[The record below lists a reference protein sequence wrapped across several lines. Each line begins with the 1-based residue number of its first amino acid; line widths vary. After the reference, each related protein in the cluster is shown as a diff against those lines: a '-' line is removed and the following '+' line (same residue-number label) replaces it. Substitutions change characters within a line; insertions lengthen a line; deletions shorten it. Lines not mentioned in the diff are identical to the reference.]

1 MVPFNMGNGEG
12 VTAGAGNPAFEDKYS
27 VSYMWEDI
35 LTKDTIL
42 DLISKF
48 IFVET
53 KEKVDDKTGKIKR
66 SENLIFPRYH
76 QLDVIRKVLADVRE
90 NRTAQNYLIQHSAG
104 SGKTNS
110 IAWLAHRLT
119 SLHDEENKII
129 FDNIIIVTD
138 RVVVD
143 RQLQKAIMGMEHKA
157 GLIRV
162 MDDKCNSADLAIALN
177 GNTKIIATTIQK
189 FPYIVDSV
197 KDLKNKSFAVII
209 DEAHSSTAGKDMAA
223 VTMSLGSGDQT
234 ESDVEDMISSEI
246 KRNGKQANVSI
257 FAFTATPKPTTIQL
271 FGRLNTHGQREAFH
285 VYSMKQAMASMPV
298 GEVQDYTLYNDNGNK
313 RRIFQNFLDAK
324 AGDMIIGYESTPVKQ
339 VVAIL
344 KISAE
349 QDGKSIYFEKV
360 EGLSSPIDYATLK
373 ACPELEKME
382 YFGNPQGSLFKL
394 TKGEYDFIYDMIRD
408 ENPAPPAAD
417 SIEKYDKEK
426 FLKYK
431 DDLKKKMLYFSNV
444 EIIEPTGIKWSSI
457 RFQRNNQTYRM
468 LVSICQLIIEGMLIT
483 TDSGDYRL
491 ASFVDEQRMCRLYEK
506 FILEYYSRHYPEL
519 SVSASQIPWSL
530 DDGIGTMLPVM
541 QSDIHLQRG
550 NTVLIID
557 AKYYSHTT
565 QSQFDKHTIHSNNL
579 YQIFTYVKNRSYQFG
594 EEKNTV
600 SGMLLYAKTEEE
612 IQPDNVYQMHG
623 SQISV
628 KTLDLNQPFAEI
640 ANQMDRIV
648 ESHFSG
654 LAKKY

>member
-1 MVPFNMGNGEG
+1 MNPKMKSAIEKITLNDATFSNEVIEPTYVNFFYGKN
-12 VTAGAGNPAFEDKYS
+12 GAGKSTIARTFKANDERLQWQAGKASTDYDVLVYDTDFINANLRNYGNLAGVFTVNETNIAIQEQVDTLNAERKKMGESFDEMYNLLAAILSKGIGLQLKQGLYREYISRQEELS
-27 VSYMWEDI
+27 VMR
-35 LTKDTIL
+35 
-42 DLISKF
+42 
-48 IFVET
+48 
-53 KEKVDDKTGKIKR
+53 GKINMPGTIKNRLAHKR
-66 SENLIFPRYH
+66 VLTCDFDELSENNLLNQI
-76 QLDVIRKVLADVRE
+76 L
-90 NRTAQNYLIQHSAG
+90 
-104 SGKTNS
+104 KT
-110 IAWLAHRLT
+110 T
-119 SLHDEENKII
+119 
-129 FDNIIIVTD
+129 VT
-138 RVVVD
+138 
-143 RQLQKAIMGMEHKA
+143 L
-157 GLIRV
+157 L
-162 MDDKCNSADLAIALN
+162 L
-177 GNTKIIATTIQK
+177 
-189 FPYIVDSV
+189 
-197 KDLKNKSFAVII
+197 
-209 DEAHSSTAGKDMAA
+209 
-223 VTMSLGSGDQT
+223 
-234 ESDVEDMISSEI
+234 
-246 KRNGKQANVSI
+246 RNGKVQA
-257 FAFTATPKPTTIQL
+257 
-271 FGRLNTHGQREAFH
+271 
-285 VYSMKQAMASMPV
+285 
-298 GEVQDYTLYNDNGNK
+298 
-313 RRIFQNFLDAK
+313 
-324 AGDMIIGYESTPVKQ
+324 
-339 VVAIL
+339 
-344 KISAE
+344 
-349 QDGKSIYFEKV
+349 
-360 EGLSSPIDYATLK
+360 
-373 ACPELEKME
+373 
-382 YFGNPQGSLFKL
+382 
-394 TKGEYDFIYDMIRD
+394 
-408 ENPAPPAAD
+408 
-417 SIEKYDKEK
+417 
-426 FLKYK
+426 KYK